1 MVPLEPFK
9 NKVSKSRRQD
19 PRKRSLPGRPTKAR
33 HLRRQDPGKR
43 SLPGRPT
50 KASQG
55 TCRDAPRVPARPGE
69 RQAPGRDKTTTAAKR
84 LPRQA
89 TTLYLHSSTSPT
101 CRPGAFPGT
110 CGKRLCSQRGAVAG
124 DADKIAIMASGGVPD
139 GPFLHYLGDVDGHL
153 MPLSP
158 AVRGR

>member
-9 NKVSKSRRQD
+9 NKVFKPRRQ
-19 PRKRSLPGRPTKAR
+19 G
-33 HLRRQDPGKR
+33 PGKR

-50 KASQG
+50 KAFQG

-69 RQAPGRDKTTTAAKR
+69 RQASGRDKTTAAARR
-84 LPRQA
+84 LPRQVI
-89 TTLYLHSSTSPT
+89 TLHPRSSASTNVLPWGLP
-101 CRPGAFPGT
+101 RRALQEAVQPAVRG
-110 CGKRLCSQRGAVAG
+110 GKR
-124 DADKIAIMASGGVPD
+124 ADKIAIVASGGVPD

-158 AVRGR
+158 AVRVRYDTLYR